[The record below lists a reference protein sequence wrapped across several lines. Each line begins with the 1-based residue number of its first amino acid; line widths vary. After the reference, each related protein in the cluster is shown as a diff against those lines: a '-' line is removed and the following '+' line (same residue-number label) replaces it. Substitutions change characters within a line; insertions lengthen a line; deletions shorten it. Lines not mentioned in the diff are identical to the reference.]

1 METLNMISSRKA
13 IREYSGQITDEQ
25 LNKILIAANAGPV
38 GMGNYDDYRLTVIQD
53 SKVLAKLNNIYDAPT
68 VIVISA
74 KNPSRMEY
82 ISSGAIAHNIEL
94 AAEDQGVGANYNM
107 ACISSIPDGVVPEFF
122 KPLFA
127 VTLGQTNE
135 KFVDRKISLDRI
147 KTNTVK

>member
-1 METLNMISSRKA
+1 METLNMINSRKA

-38 GMGNYDDYRLTVIQD
+38 GMGNYDDYRLTIIQD
-53 SKVLAKLNNIYDAPT
+53 PQTLAKLSGIYDAPT
-68 VIVISA
+68 VIVVSA

-94 AAEDQGVGANYNM
+94 AAEDLGVGANYNM
-107 ACISSIPDGVVPEFF
+107 SCVASIPTGVIPYSFS
-122 KPLFA
+122 PIFA
-127 VTLGQTNE
+127 VTLGQTRT
-135 KFVDRKISLDRI
+135 KFSERTIPLNRI